1 MDPAIFKAYDIRGI
15 YGEQL
20 NEEDAWKIGFAA
32 ARFLPALVHGFE
44 RGQANARTI
53 CVGRDMRS
61 HSVPLANALVE
72 GITSA
77 GIDVIDV
84 GMNDTPFIYFAVNYL
99 GACGGVQVTAS
110 HNPAK
115 YNGFKVSGPG
125 AKPVGEDT
133 GLKDIKHI
141 ALSLLHTKGKSTGSV
156 ERRDLT
162 SEYKKHVLKFL
173 QPNLRKL
180 KIAIDASNGM
190 AGKMVPAVFSGLGL
204 EIIELNFTH
213 DGTFKHDPNPLHEE
227 NLAELKDTVVR
238 QKCHFGVCF
247 DGDADRLMMVDETGR
262 TIGCDLMT
270 ALMAG
275 YFLKKEPKSTIVYDL
290 RSSRAVAEEI
300 IKYGGTPRRERV
312 GHAFMKKALRDSHGI
327 FGGELSGHFYYRD
340 NYCADSGLI
349 TFVHILNII
358 SQTNLKLSA
367 LINPLRRYFPSG
379 EINFQVD
386 DKKAK
391 MDELAKRYRD
401 GQVDSLDGVT
411 VSYKDWWFNCRPSN
425 TEPLL
430 RLTVEAKTGELLK
443 EKLKE
448 IESVLG
454 PPAASHAEPPVV
466 SHAEPSVV
474 SHIKPPVVSP
484 VEPPVASNVKPPV
497 ASPVKLP
504 AKREKARPPAKGKSV
519 KKAGKKKP
527 TGK

>member
-1 MDPAIFKAYDIRGI
+1 M
-15 YGEQL
+15 
-20 NEEDAWKIGFAA
+20 
-32 ARFLPALVHGFE
+32 V
-44 RGQANARTI
+44 
-53 CVGRDMRS
+53 
-61 HSVPLANALVE
+61 
-72 GITSA
+72 
-77 GIDVIDV
+77 
-84 GMNDTPFIYFAVNYL
+84 DTPFIYFAVNHL
-99 GACGGVQVTAS
+99 GTCGGVQVTAS

-141 ALSLLHTKGKSTGSV
+141 AVSLLHTKGKPTGSV
-156 ERRDLT
+156 EKRDLT
-162 SEYKKHVLKFL
+162 EEYKKHVLKFL
-173 QPNLRKL
+173 QPKLRKL
-180 KIAIDASNGM
+180 KIVIDASNGM
-190 AGKMVPAVFSGLGL
+190 AGKMVPAIFSGLGL
-204 EIIELNFTH
+204 ELVELNFKY
-213 DGTFKHDPNPLHEE
+213 DGTFKHEPNPLIEE
-227 NLAELKDTVVR
+227 NLAELKAAVIR
-238 QKCHFGVCF
+238 EKCDLGVCF
-247 DGDADRLMMVDETGR
+247 DGDADRLMMVDETGQ

-290 RSSRAVAEEI
+290 RSSRVVAEEI
-300 IKYGGTPRRERV
+300 IKHGGTPRRERV

-349 TFVHILNII
+349 TFIHMLNII
-358 SQTNLKLSA
+358 SQADSKVSE
-367 LINPLRRYFPSG
+367 IVKPLRRYFASG
-379 EINFQVD
+379 EINFQVE